1 MVEFFTQ
8 HWLGLLLA
16 VVAAMVV
23 GAIWYAP
30 PVFGK
35 TWQKLVGLKDSDM
48 KSGAAK
54 SYAAMVIVA
63 IVTAIVLQRFLI
75 IAAPDSVY
83 QAVKV
88 GLWIWLGF
96 VATYAV
102 GTGMF
107 EKRSPKLIAINLGNQ
122 LITLAVMAAVL
133 YYF

>member
-16 VVAAMVV
+16 VVAAMVI

-35 TWQKLVGLKDSDM
+35 TWQKLVGLKDKDM
-48 KSGAAK
+48 KTGAAK
-54 SYAAMVIVA
+54 AYAIMVLVA

-75 IAAPDSVY
+75 IADPSNVY

-88 GLWIWLGF
+88 GLWIWVGF
-96 VATYAV
+96 VATYAI

-122 LITLAVMAAVL
+122 LVTLAVMAAVL